1 MIGELVR
8 HEADLIISGLTITL
22 VREKAVEFSLPFMN
36 LGISIMVYKPKEEK
50 PQVFSFMAPLSK
62 EIWMCVLLAYVGISV
77 ILFLVSRFSP
87 YEWHLEQNMGLQK
100 LSNDFTIFN
109 TLWFCLA
116 AFMQQGIDI
125 APK

>member
-87 YEWHLEQNMGLQK
+87 YEWHLEQNMGQQR

>member
-1 MIGELVR
+1 M
-8 HEADLIISGLTITL
+8 
-22 VREKAVEFSLPFMN
+22 K
-36 LGISIMVYKPKEEK
+36 
-50 PQVFSFMAPLSK
+50 PLSNS
-62 EIWMCVLLAYVGISV
+62 IWICVLLAYVAISV

-87 YEWHLEQNMGLQK
+87 YEWNLEYVLGEQRLM
-100 LSNDFTIFN
+100 NDFNLFN